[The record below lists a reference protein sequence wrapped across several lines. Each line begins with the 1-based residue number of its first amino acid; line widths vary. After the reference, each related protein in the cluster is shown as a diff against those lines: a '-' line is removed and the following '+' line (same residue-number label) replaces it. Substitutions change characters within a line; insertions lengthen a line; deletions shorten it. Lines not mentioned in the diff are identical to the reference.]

1 MNKNRFNHIEFDILD
16 GDMYRKQFNYYNKLY
31 EKHHIVT
38 DYDTIFDTLV
48 DMAWE
53 YKKCRYITNFEF
65 DEDSTYEKI
74 ILTNYMYNPFKK
86 ECVDIDENADVV
98 IADEYV
104 NWHPIV
110 IKIIKYNPLQTD
122 YDFNTSAYVFR
133 DVKNKSDVS
142 PLEDIRTSIHCDPI
156 TIAVYIDN
164 IDDKFALRRVL
175 RHELLHSKQ
184 VYSTNK
190 DISNNRKNQLCR
202 VSPDSDFNFNNDDE
216 YERLFGYVYI
226 FAENEQEAFRN
237 EIYQLVLDMDDEELN
252 RYKDLYH
259 SYHEISFNIIRHYYS
274 LFMINLF
281 DEMEDLYSARN
292 YRYLLLIAYYLHRH
306 NYFKISS
313 KYINKV
319 YLQKLIDEKRQP
331 SDDDFNESLKNY
343 IKDVLYYIINVK
355 NKYIKTLM
363 ISIFDAIDKRGL
375 VLKS

>member
-1 MNKNRFNHIEFDILD
+1 
-16 GDMYRKQFNYYNKLY
+16 MYRKRINYYNKLY
-31 EKHHIVT
+31 EKH
-38 DYDTIFDTLV
+38 
-48 DMAWE
+48 
-53 YKKCRYITNFEF
+53 
-65 DEDSTYEKI
+65 
-74 ILTNYMYNPFKK
+74 
-86 ECVDIDENADVV
+86 
-98 IADEYV
+98 
-104 NWHPIV
+104 
-110 IKIIKYNPLQTD
+110 
-122 YDFNTSAYVFR
+122 
-133 DVKNKSDVS
+133 
-142 PLEDIRTSIHCDPI
+142 
-156 TIAVYIDN
+156 DN
-164 IDDKFALRRVL
+164 DDKFKLRRL
-175 RHELLHSKQ
+175 MRHELFHSKQ
-184 VYSTNK
+184 TYSTNK

-252 RYKDLYH
+252 EYKDLYQ

-281 DEMEDLYSARN
+281 DEMEDLYSEQN

-343 IKDVLYYIINVK
+343 IKDVLYYIISVK
-355 NKYIKTLM
+355 NKYIKNLM
-363 ISIFDAIDKRGL
+363 ISIFDAIDERGL